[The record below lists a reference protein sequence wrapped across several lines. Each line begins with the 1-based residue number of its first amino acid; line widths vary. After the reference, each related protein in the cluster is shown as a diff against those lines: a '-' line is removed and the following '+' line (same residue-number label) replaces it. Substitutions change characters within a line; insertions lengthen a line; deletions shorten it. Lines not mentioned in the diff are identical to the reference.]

1 MEKKQANAK
10 ALLPILVFLTI
21 FGEGY
26 LTKTIMNFP
35 DHIIAAIFCF
45 AQIALYLYAFFD
57 GVVKRVVGLAPVV
70 ATIAVILI
78 FFNAVDVNANTNL
91 PDEPSFSSNAVIE
104 MDDSSYGEAR
114 IVDAE
119 GGYVS
124 VHMSKYGKT
133 TMTVKDGDKT
143 LAEGTDYT
151 VSGNTGTE
159 TGSYTLTVTGI
170 GDYTGAFV
178 NFWKIVSGNVSI
190 TYETPVESTTV
201 TAQVGQMMKIIAPET
216 DDGGKNFAYWQD
228 ADGKIISYSSDY
240 RFIVKKPMVLTAVY
254 AEVSEPGKVLIL
266 EAAKA
271 SHDGRNNVCLTF
283 DRSIPYDQDI
293 IGAGIIYTTNKLLGD
308 STNTEDLRSKDGFGS
323 DSIIAALKAR
333 GTNVIVDNFDETS
346 CNGTINVYIP
356 VGNNTDA
363 YIYAIAYV
371 ASENGDETV
380 YDYSELV
387 AATYNTA
394 AEM

>member
-1 MEKKQANAK
+1 MTETKSTLRNFTDKLFGGINMSWIKVIIFAVASAVVTTIFLTVPIFSGTSFQEMGVSYEAWILFAIIIMTNCEKPLES
-10 ALLPILVFLTI
+10 ALKTFVFFLISQPLIYLLQVPFSSMGWGLFGYYYFWFILTLCTFPMALIGWYLKKRSWLSLLIISPILVFLTI

-143 LAEGTDYT
+143 YK
-151 VSGNTGTE
+151 
-159 TGSYTLTVTGI
+159 Y
-170 GDYTGAFV
+170 
-178 NFWKIVSGNVSI
+178 NV
-190 TYETPVESTTV
+190 
-201 TAQVGQMMKIIAPET
+201 
-216 DDGGKNFAYWQD
+216 
-228 ADGKIISYSSDY
+228 
-240 RFIVKKPMVLTAVY
+240 
-254 AEVSEPGKVLIL
+254 
-266 EAAKA
+266 EAK
-271 SHDGRNNVCLTF
+271 
-283 DRSIPYDQDI
+283 
-293 IGAGIIYTTNKLLGD
+293 
-308 STNTEDLRSKDGFGS
+308 
-323 DSIIAALKAR
+323 
-333 GTNVIVDNFDETS
+333 
-346 CNGTINVYIP
+346 
-356 VGNNTDA
+356 
-363 YIYAIAYV
+363 
-371 ASENGDETV
+371 SENGVNQIEIT
-380 YDYSELV
+380 EK
-387 AATYNTA
+387 
-394 AEM
+394 E